1 MKRIGV
7 ALGGGGAKGL
17 SHIAF
22 LKALD
27 ELQVQP
33 TVIAGTSI
41 GAVIGG
47 LYAAGVSGAGLE
59 QLLQTIGF
67 KELTK
72 MVLDFSVLSNSPG
85 AGRPRRCRN

>member
-1 MKRIGV
+1 MKRVGV

-27 ELQVQP
+27 ELKVRP
-33 TVIAGTSI
+33 AIIAGTSI

-47 LYAAGVSGAGLE
+47 LYASGVSGGGLE
-59 QLLQTIGF
+59 QLL
-67 KELTK
+67 
-72 MVLDFSVLSNSPG
+72 
-85 AGRPRRCRN
+85 AGC